1 MTKMLFAFGLRLM
14 RRKWVMRHLLPSQ
27 AHRLRIQDVIKL
39 VSFLL
44 LSLLTSKP
52 EDFK

>member
-1 MTKMLFAFGLRLM
+1 MLAAFGLGLM
-14 RRKWVMRHLLPSQ
+14 RRKWVMRHLLPYQ

-39 VSFLL
+39 ILFLL

-52 EDFK
+52 EDVK